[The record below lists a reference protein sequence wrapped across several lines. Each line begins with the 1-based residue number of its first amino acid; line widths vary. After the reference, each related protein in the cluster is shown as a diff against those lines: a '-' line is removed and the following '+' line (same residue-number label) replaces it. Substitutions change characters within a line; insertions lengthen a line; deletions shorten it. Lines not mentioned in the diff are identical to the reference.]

1 MLGWTLLASTA
12 MAQATSKPDRPSV
25 QPSAKPSGRKSDPK
39 SDPKPTQR
47 PLGKPNHKGTHA
59 SHATQP
65 RAPQGPQG
73 AGPVKGA
80 NPPARAAAKPAP
92 TSPTAPA
99 KRLAGTAAGAAAA
112 GVAGAAAA
120 TVPGQ
125 PPASPTA
132 NGTVN
137 TIPTVNPTPNPT
149 PNSTVNSTVNA
160 TANPSANVTP
170 NSEPTPTPK
179 SAANAAPVAGVLR
192 AARAQLP
199 SAPGDDAFVIARNA
213 FVASDINRLSVAAAS
228 VDAAHPLRPYVDA
241 WRLRLQLN
249 ESRFDADG
257 SVRIFLDRFAGTFAA
272 DGVRRDW
279 VLSLARRGL
288 WSEFEQQYPRLAA
301 RGPDDPQ
308 PGCADARRRALTGD
322 PIALTAARDALP
334 LGRELGE
341 TCAAL
346 LEQLAGQGVLSQ
358 ADLWRRL
365 LAAVDGGALTAVRK
379 FAALLPTL
387 EEGRALNAALDQPQS
402 EILVA
407 PSANFRELVVIA
419 LARQA
424 RNEPQQA
431 AERLMRYGP
440 RLTDDDRAWVW
451 AQVAAA
457 GARRLHP
464 DAAQWAHRG
473 AIVAGAGV
481 PLGTVSDETLAWLAR
496 AGLRSRDWKLV
507 RGAIERMTET
517 GRADP
522 AWRYWWAKSVAA
534 EGRTEEAN
542 QQMRAIAGPWSFYG
556 LLAADELALVQTLP
570 ARPPAAS
577 DEELAEVMGHSGV
590 IRALKFSDL
599 SLRPESVKE
608 MAFTV
613 RTLSDRQIL
622 ALSEALRRRGLHDR
636 SIAVAERT
644 VATHDAGLR
653 FPTPYRDLVSE
664 AARAQDLEPAFVYG
678 LVRQESRFLA
688 EARSGVGAAGL
699 MQLMPATAKW
709 VARKVGANSFT
720 PGRIHEPDLNLRFG
734 SFYLRRV
741 LDELDGSPM
750 LAAAAY
756 NAGPGRP
763 KAWRASL
770 PVGVEGAAFA
780 ETIPFTETRDYV
792 KKVLANSVAYAALL
806 EPGTT
811 GQRLPSLKN
820 RLGQVAPRAAVPGEA
835 P

>member
-1 MLGWTLLASTA
+1 
-12 MAQATSKPDRPSV
+12 
-25 QPSAKPSGRKSDPK
+25 
-39 SDPKPTQR
+39 
-47 PLGKPNHKGTHA
+47 
-59 SHATQP
+59 
-65 RAPQGPQG
+65 
-73 AGPVKGA
+73 
-80 NPPARAAAKPAP
+80 
-92 TSPTAPA
+92 
-99 KRLAGTAAGAAAA
+99 
-112 GVAGAAAA
+112 
-120 TVPGQ
+120 
-125 PPASPTA
+125 
-132 NGTVN
+132 
-137 TIPTVNPTPNPT
+137 
-149 PNSTVNSTVNA
+149 
-160 TANPSANVTP
+160 
-170 NSEPTPTPK
+170 
-179 SAANAAPVAGVLR
+179 LR

-249 ESRFDADG
+249 DSRFDADG

-322 PIALTAARDALP
+322 PIALTAAREALP

-402 EILVA
+402 EVLVA

-440 RLTDDDRAWVW
+440 RLSDDDRAWVW

-507 RGAIERMTET
+507 RGAIERMTDT

-556 LLAADELALVQTLP
+556 LLAADELGLVQTLP

-608 MAFTV
+608 MGFTV

-644 VATHDAGLR
+644 VATHDPGLR

-720 PGRIHEPDLNLRFG
+720 PARIHEPDLNLRFG

-811 GQRLPSLKN
+811 GQRLPSLKS

>member
-1 MLGWTLLASTA
+1 MTPA
-12 MAQATSKPDRPSV
+12 P
-25 QPSAKPSGRKSDPK
+25 PSAPSA
-39 SDPKPTQR
+39 
-47 PLGKPNHKGTHA
+47 PNQT
-59 SHATQP
+59 P
-65 RAPQGPQG
+65 
-73 AGPVKGA
+73 
-80 NPPARAAAKPAP
+80 AAAPAP
-92 TSPTAPA
+92 A
-99 KRLAGTAAGAAAA
+99 
-112 GVAGAAAA
+112 
-120 TVPGQ
+120 
-125 PPASPTA
+125 
-132 NGTVN
+132 
-137 TIPTVNPTPNPT
+137 
-149 PNSTVNSTVNA
+149 
-160 TANPSANVTP
+160 
-170 NSEPTPTPK
+170 
-179 SAANAAPVAGVLR
+179 VLR
-192 AARAQLP
+192 AAKAQLP
-199 SAPGDDAFVIARNA
+199 PLPSDDLVVSARNA
-213 FVASDINRLSVAAAS
+213 FVANDLNRLNVAAAA
-228 VDAAHPLRPYVDA
+228 VEPTHPLRVHVDA

-249 ESRFDADG
+249 DSRSDSRSDSRNDSRFDADA
-257 SVRIFLDRFAGTFAA
+257 SVRVFLDRFAGTLAA

-288 WSEFEQQYPRLAA
+288 WPEFEQQFQRLPA

-308 PGCADARRRALTGD
+308 PGCADARHRAITGD
-322 PIALTAARDALP
+322 PIALAAAREALP
-334 LGRELGE
+334 VGRELGE
-341 TCAAL
+341 ACQAL

-358 ADLWRRL
+358 ADIWRRL
-365 LAAVDGGALTAVRK
+365 LAAVDGGALVAVRK
-379 FAALLPTL
+379 FAALLPHFD
-387 EEGRALNAALDQPQS
+387 EGRALSAALDQPQS
-402 EILVA
+402 EVLVA
-407 PSANFRELVVIA
+407 PNANFRELVVIA

-424 RNEPQQA
+424 RNEPLQA

-440 RLTDDDRAWVW
+440 RLSDEDRAWVW

-464 DAAQWAHRG
+464 EAAQWAQRG

-481 PLGTVSDETLAWLAR
+481 PLGTVSDETLGWLVR
-496 AGLRSRDWKLV
+496 AGLRNRDWKLV
-507 RGAIERMTET
+507 RGAIERMTEV

-522 AWRYWWAKSVAA
+522 AWRYWWAKSMLA
-534 EGRTEEAN
+534 EGRPEEAN
-542 QQMRAIAGPWSFYG
+542 QQMRAIAGPWNFYG
-556 LLAADELALVQTLP
+556 LLAAEELGMVQTLP
-570 ARPPAAS
+570 LRPSPS
-577 DEELAEVMGHSGV
+577 TDDEIAEVLGQNGV

-599 SLRPESVKE
+599 ALRAESVKE

-613 RTLSDRQIL
+613 RTLTDRQIL
-622 ALSEALRRRGLHDR
+622 ALSEGLRRRGLHDR

-644 VATHDAGLR
+644 ITTHDAGLR
-653 FPTPYRDLVSE
+653 FPTPYRELLSE
-664 AARAQDLEPAFVYG
+664 AAREQSLEPAFVYG

-709 VARKVGANSFT
+709 VARKVGANGFT
-720 PGRIHEPDLNLRFG
+720 PGRINEPDLNLRFG

-770 PVGVEGAAFA
+770 PVSVEGAAFA

-806 EPGTT
+806 EGGLNPP
-811 GQRLPSLKN
+811 RLPSLKT

>member
-12 MAQATSKPDRPSV
+12 MAQATRKADP
-25 QPSAKPSGRKSDPK
+25 PSAHPSGRKSDPK
-39 SDPKPTQR
+39 PTQR
-47 PLGKPNHKGTHA
+47 SLGKPNHKVTHA
-59 SHATQP
+59 SQATHS

-73 AGPVKGA
+73 AGPAKGA

-92 TSPTAPA
+92 TLPA
-99 KRLAGTAAGAAAA
+99 KRLAGAAAGAAAA

-132 NGTVN
+132 NGAANTV
-137 TIPTVNPTPNPT
+137 PTPNPEST
-149 PNSTVNSTVNA
+149 PTPAAAASQPANLTPKS
-160 TANPSANVTP
+160 TANPAP
-170 NSEPTPTPK
+170 
-179 SAANAAPVAGVLR
+179 APVVGVLR

-228 VDAAHPLRPYVDA
+228 VDAAHPLRPHVDA

-249 ESRFDADG
+249 DSRFDADG
-257 SVRIFLDRFAGTFAA
+257 SVRIFLDRFAGTLAA

-288 WSEFEQQYPRLAA
+288 WLEFEQQYPRLAA
-301 RGPDDPQ
+301 RGTDDPQ

-322 PIALTAARDALP
+322 PIALTAAREALP

-387 EEGRALNAALDQPQS
+387 EEGRGLNAALDQPQS
-402 EILVA
+402 EVLVA

-440 RLTDDDRAWVW
+440 RLSDDDRAWVW

-556 LLAADELALVQTLP
+556 LLAADELGLVQTLP
-570 ARPPAAS
+570 VRPPAAS
-577 DEELAEVMGHSGV
+577 EEELAEVMGHSGV

-599 SLRPESVKE
+599 NLRPESVKE

-644 VATHDAGLR
+644 VATHDPGLR

-763 KAWRASL
+763 KGWRASL
-770 PVGVEGAAFA
+770 PVGIEGAAFA

>member
-1 MLGWTLLASTA
+1 VVVAGYLGVLVGIDS
-12 MAQATSKPDRPSV
+12 AQAANA
-25 QPSAKPSGRKSDPK
+25 PSAQSDPK
-39 SDPKPTQR
+39 QAAKPVA
-47 PLGKPNHKGTHA
+47 KP
-59 SHATQP
+59 
-65 RAPQGPQG
+65 
-73 AGPVKGA
+73 
-80 NPPARAAAKPAP
+80 AAKPASKAP
-92 TSPTAPA
+92 TKQALNKQAVKPIPAKHANPRAAASVSARHAQAARSKHRSGATNQAPAAVQAPGQPSGQIPATAIVPALPATENPTAPSNPVQTPA
-99 KRLAGTAAGAAAA
+99 
-112 GVAGAAAA
+112 
-120 TVPGQ
+120 
-125 PPASPTA
+125 ASPIQA
-132 NGTVN
+132 
-137 TIPTVNPTPNPT
+137 PTGASTQTP
-149 PNSTVNSTVNA
+149 V
-160 TANPSANVTP
+160 
-170 NSEPTPTPK
+170 
-179 SAANAAPVAGVLR
+179 AAPAVLR
-192 AARAQLP
+192 AAKAQLP
-199 SAPGDDAFVIARNA
+199 PLAGDEAVVSARNA
-213 FVASDINRLSVAAAS
+213 FVANDLNRLNVAAAA
-228 VDAAHPLRPYVDA
+228 VEPTHPLRVHVDA
-241 WRLRLQLN
+241 WRLRLQL
-249 ESRFDADG
+249 SDSRSDSRSDARFDADA
-257 SVRIFLDRFAGTFAA
+257 SVRVFLDRFAGTLAA

-288 WSEFEQQYPRLAA
+288 WPEFEQQFQRLPA

-308 PGCADARRRALTGD
+308 PGCADARHRALGGD
-322 PIALTAARDALP
+322 PIAVAAAREALP

-341 TCAAL
+341 ACLAL

-379 FAALLPTL
+379 FAALLPHFD
-387 EEGRALNAALDQPQS
+387 EGRALSAALDQPQS
-402 EILVA
+402 EVLVA
-407 PSANFRELVVIA
+407 PNANFRELVVIA

-424 RNEPQQA
+424 RNEPLQA

-440 RLTDDDRAWVW
+440 RLSDEDRAWAW

-464 DAAQWAHRG
+464 DAAQWAQRG

-481 PLGTVSDETLAWLAR
+481 PLGTVSDETLGWLVR
-496 AGLRSRDWKLV
+496 AGLRNRDWKLV
-507 RGAIERMTET
+507 RGAIERMTEA

-522 AWRYWWAKSVAA
+522 AWRYWWAKSILA
-534 EGRTEEAN
+534 EGRADEAH
-542 QQMRAIAGPWSFYG
+542 QQMRAIAGPWNFYG
-556 LLAADELALVQTLP
+556 LLAAEELGMVQTLP
-570 ARPPAAS
+570 LRPPPS
-577 DEELAEVMGHSGV
+577 TEDEIAEVLGQNGV

-599 SLRPESVKE
+599 ALRAESVKE

-613 RTLSDRQIL
+613 RTLTDRQIL
-622 ALSEALRRRGLHDR
+622 ALSEGLRRRGMHDR

-644 VATHDAGLR
+644 IATHDAGLR
-653 FPTPYRDLVSE
+653 FPTPYRDLLNE
-664 AARAQDLEPAFVYG
+664 AARSQSLEPAFVYG
-678 LVRQESRFLA
+678 LVRQESRFLV

-709 VARKVGANSFT
+709 VARKVGENGFT
-720 PGRIHEPDLNLRFG
+720 PARIHEPDLNLRFG

-770 PVGVEGAAFA
+770 PVSVEGAAFA

-806 EPGTT
+806 EGGSNP
-811 GQRLPSLKN
+811 QRLPSLKN

>member
-59 SHATQP
+59 SHATHP

-80 NPPARAAAKPAP
+80 NLPARAAAKPAP
-92 TSPTAPA
+92 TSPTAPV
-99 KRLAGTAAGAAAA
+99 KRLAGTAAGTAAA

-149 PNSTVNSTVNA
+149 PNSTVNST
-160 TANPSANVTP
+160 ANPSANVTP

-179 SAANAAPVAGVLR
+179 SAANAAPVVGVLR

-402 EILVA
+402 EVLVA

-556 LLAADELALVQTLP
+556 LLAADELGLVQTLP